1 MDGSWQQLLLP
12 PPVSGVTINTVWIS
26 PAARTVLYGAM
37 AAAFAAGFFA
47 FFTKRYPAAAAVRRG
62 VLAALFAAGIL
73 YSLRADFGWSLWVRQ
88 DLRTF
93 GGLTTEEKLL
103 KLDGAL
109 YDFVRRA
116 RTVLPGDYM
125 LFSPDQYLLWR
136 TEYLLLPLRKR
147 TTAPTVIVLAD
158 PQASYDPRTGI
169 FTRGDLR
176 REGMAP
182 LLQFGPDAF
191 IVTRQ

>member
-1 MDGSWQQLLLP
+1 MDGFWQQLLLP
-12 PPVSGVTINTVWIS
+12 PPISGVTINTVWIS
-26 PAARTVLYGAM
+26 PAARTAVYAVM
-37 AAAFAAGFFA
+37 AAAFAAGLFVFLA
-47 FFTKRYPAAAAVRRG
+47 KRYRLAGAVRRG
-62 VLAALFAAGIL
+62 ILTALFAAGIL

-93 GGLTTEEKLL
+93 GGLPTEEKLL

-116 RTVLPGDYM
+116 RTVVPGDYL

-147 TTAPTVIVLAD
+147 TSAPTVIVLAD
-158 PQASYDPRTGI
+158 PQAVYDPQKKV

-176 REGMAP
+176 LEGMAP
-182 LLQFGPDAF
+182 LLQYGPDAY